1 MSLCSALD
9 SQLEEF
15 LLSNSLPG
23 SNSGLGI
30 HGLNLSTNNGLDLTC
45 PTYEGL
51 NLSQQN
57 NTGNGKK
64 ATK

>member
-15 LLSNSLPG
+15 LLSNTIQST
-23 SNSGLGI
+23 STGLGI

-45 PTYEGL
+45 PSYEEGL

-57 NTGNGKK
+57 TAGSGKK
-64 ATK
+64 

>member
-15 LLSNSLPG
+15 LLSNTST
-23 SNSGLGI
+23 GL
-30 HGLNLSTNNGLDLTC
+30 GLNLSTNNGLDLTC
-45 PTYEGL
+45 PSYEEGL

-57 NTGNGKK
+57 NAGTGKEI
-64 ATK
+64 